1 MNWRKLG
8 FAMLAA
14 TASLMA
20 LALVLGT
27 IGYLIYLIFTYFSVP
42 VILIGGAVILLL
54 SWLTTG
60 FYGDANFMKG
70 KV

>member
-42 VILIGGAVILLL
+42 VIFIGGAVILLL

-60 FYGDANFMKG
+60 FYGDVNFMKG